1 MIIDRRIIAQRCLT
15 VDRETPLAVVS
26 ERIVGAPVRRE
37 APENFL
43 VVPHHFLSAP
53 LSGGAHDTVREC
65 TPSPSYA

>member
-26 ERIVGAPVRRE
+26 ERIVGAPVQRKAQE
-37 APENFL
+37 KFL
-43 VVPHHFLSAP
+43 VFLHFLSAP
-53 LSGGAHDTVREC
+53 LSGGGTRTVREC